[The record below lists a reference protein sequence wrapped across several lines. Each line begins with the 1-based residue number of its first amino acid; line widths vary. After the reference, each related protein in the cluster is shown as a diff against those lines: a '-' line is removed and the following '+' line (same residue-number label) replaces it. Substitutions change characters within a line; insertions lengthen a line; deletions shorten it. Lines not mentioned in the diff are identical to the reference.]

1 MTRKGANMKLV
12 NQGVGKGPLK
22 RPIALP
28 IIAPGI
34 GYDTFHPHRDIVAPA
49 RRGPP
54 VVRVRDC
61 YGKSVRVEKH
71 LLGVKPKS
79 AVRIERTMSP
89 VSIHLAQL
97 YVGDEGMP
105 VVIGAMPVGL
115 QRNDPCGPGGILV
128 IEKEQLAQNRMLRE
142 YAEIDAPREDRRPE
156 RSARTRCNVAGAHG
170 PHHACLSSGRIGVTF
185 PIGRQYSRI
194 AQSEEKRP
202 TCAVLRMAIR
212 VQAF

>member
-128 IEKEQLAQNRMLRE
+128 IEKEQLKNATGPARIIPQEANRH
-142 YAEIDAPREDRRPE
+142 
-156 RSARTRCNVAGAHG
+156 RTYHYW
-170 PHHACLSSGRIGVTF
+170 HAFV
-185 PIGRQYSRI
+185 PY
-194 AQSEEKRP
+194 
-202 TCAVLRMAIR
+202 
-212 VQAF
+212 VQLGQV